1 MVTLPSE
8 VSPAEFASRNE
19 FKPLS
24 DKELDRGKYKV
35 KIAGTKDPMP
45 WDVVYSQIR
54 LGFPYEDI
62 AHEFGEIRKI
72 VMFAI
77 EDSVAYLPEV
87 GELLDE
93 DVELAKRKTA
103 LASVDLT
110 LVKTMEEGVSRYAPE
125 IIKNVSIFGAQ
136 LVQRATAMINTEYAT
151 TSDLMNAAK
160 AVQTV
165 TDTLEVTQR
174 HSAGVQ
180 IGNAQVQV
188 QGFEFVL
195 DEPPVEAEIVGET
208 DG

>member
-1 MVTLPSE
+1 
-8 VSPAEFASRNE
+8 
-19 FKPLS
+19 
-24 DKELDRGKYKV
+24 
-35 KIAGTKDPMP
+35 MP
-45 WDVVYSQIR
+45 WDEVYSQIR
-54 LGFPYEDI
+54 IGIPYEDI
-62 AHEFGEIRKI
+62 QHEFGEIRKI
-72 VMFAI
+72 IMFAI
-77 EDSVAYLPEV
+77 EDNIEYIPAV
-87 GELLDE
+87 GQLLDD
-93 DVELAKRKTA
+93 DVALAKKKTV

-110 LVKTMEEGVSRYAPE
+110 LVKTMEEAVSRYAPE